1 MATLAAI
8 EKQIAALQKT
18 AAAMRKADLSAVAA
32 KVKALIAQHGLSA
45 DDLGLAGKAA
55 GKPAGKVKP
64 VATRRKSPAAKPAGI
79 PKYQDPASGKT
90 WTGVGK
96 PPAWIAGAKQR
107 EAFLIGAKPSV
118 AATFATTSAAT
129 PAAKKPKAGKAAVAA
144 APTVAAA
151 PAAAA
156 KKASRRA
163 KAAAPE
169 TAAAPAAARG

>member
-8 EKQIAALQKT
+8 EKQIAALQKK
-18 AAAMRKADLSAVAA
+18 AAALRKADLSAVAA

-45 DDLGLAGKAA
+45 DDLGLT

-64 VATRRKSPAAKPAGI
+64 VATRRKSPAAKPSGI

-90 WTGVGK
+90 WTGIGK
-96 PPAWIAGAKQR
+96 PPAWIAGAKNR
-107 EAFLIGAKPSV
+107 DAFLIGAKPQ
-118 AATFATTSAAT
+118 AAAAPAAA
-129 PAAKKPKAGKAAVAA
+129 PAAKKPKARK
-144 APTVAAA
+144 AA
-151 PAAAA
+151 PAAVPAA
-156 KKASRRA
+156 AAAPVKKASRRA